1 MSSLF
6 LLVTLTIVVA
16 AVFGAFNAL
25 FIGLPSAIGVLAISL
40 GVSVLVLG
48 VDALS
53 PGFHLARSASEVVA
67 TIHFETT
74 LLEGMLGL
82 LLFAG
87 ALHVK
92 IEELN
97 RQLGIVLL
105 LASLGVFLSTALI
118 GTGFFFLTGIPLLV
132 ALVFGAIVT
141 PTDPVAVMGALKTAG
156 VRQSLETKIAGES
169 LLNDG
174 VAYVVF
180 LILVGL
186 AFPMAQGNHHT
197 SELTLAGSSLLF
209 AREAFG
215 GAALGG
221 VLGWAV
227 FQVMRRIDDYAV
239 EVLLTLALVLGG
251 TALSFA
257 LGVSAPLFAVTAG
270 FFIGHIGMADGMSET
285 TRTHVD
291 AFWRIVDEILN
302 IVLFMMI
309 GVEVFAVAF
318 TDQILVAGLC
328 AIALSV
334 AARFI
339 SVIIPITLL
348 SPFRD
353 FSRDVI
359 PMLGWGGIKGGIS
372 IALALSLPAS
382 DYKELILGAT
392 YIVVVFSILVQGLT
406 MGPLARRLA
415 RKDIA

>member
-1 MSSLF
+1 MSPLLLF
-6 LLVTLTIVVA
+6 ATLVVVA
-16 AVFGAFNAL
+16 AAAFGAINAL
-25 FIGLPSAIGVLAISL
+25 FIRLPSAIGVLAISL
-40 GVSVLVLG
+40 AASVCALC

-53 PGFHLARSASEVVA
+53 PGLDLAGSAAEFVTSL
-67 TIHFETT
+67 HFETT

-92 IEELN
+92 VEELH
-97 RQLGIVLL
+97 RQLGVVLL

-118 GTGFFFLTGIPLLV
+118 GTGFFLLTGIPLLA

-186 AFPMAQGNHHT
+186 AFPMAQGNHHA

-239 EVLLTLALVLGG
+239 EVLLTLALVMGG
-251 TALSFA
+251 TALSFL
-257 LGVSAPLFAVTAG
+257 LGVSAPLFAVVAG
-270 FFIGHIGMADGMSET
+270 LFIGHVGMTDGMSET

-291 AFWRIVDEILN
+291 AFWRLIDEVLN

-309 GVEVFAVAF
+309 GIEVFAVAF
-318 TDQILVAGLC
+318 SDRVLVAGLC

-334 AARFI
+334 GARFI

-382 DYKELILGAT
+382 GDKDLILGAT